1 MGRRRP
7 PHFTEPDP
15 PSFDAWDAKALGARI
30 AELAFPS
37 ETAVLEP
44 ADDGR
49 SWVIIVGTARRRV
62 GRAGPVA
69 LDRPAWA
76 AEAFG
81 VELTLDPMPN
91 GFVAPRGAHA
101 HEVRPEPRHRPHLR
115 FRPLPTTPAAEY
127 DLALVVPDGTAAA
140 DVERV
145 LRASGGELLER
156 VVLFDEYRG
165 EGLPEGARSLAWRL
179 TFRDPVRTLRDKEIE
194 GRRQKILRSLES
206 ELGVRPR
213 ITA

>member
-7 PHFTEPDP
+7 THFTEPNP
-15 PSFDAWDAKALGARI
+15 PAFDSWDAKALGARI
-30 AELAFPS
+30 AELAF
-37 ETAVLEP
+37 TAERATLEP
-44 ADDGR
+44 AEDGR
-49 SWVIIVGTARRRV
+49 SWVILVGSARRRV
-62 GRAGPVA
+62 GSAGPVA

-76 AEAFG
+76 SEAFG
-81 VELTLDPMPN
+81 VEVTLDPMPN
-91 GFVAPRGAHA
+91 GFVAPKGSHA
-101 HEVRPEPRHRPHLR
+101 HDTRPEPRPRHPVRY
-115 FRPLPTTPAAEY
+115 RPLPTTPSAEF
-127 DLALVVPDGTAAA
+127 DLALLVPDATTSA

-165 EGLPEGARSLAWRL
+165 EGLPAGVRSLAWRL

-213 ITA
+213 INS